1 MTNDYWE
8 LLTTDDNLIRG
19 LSVWIIS
26 HTDLVDLVNIEDN
39 WLQLRIIPDYIIP
52 RFSEYRGFIELC
64 QKSTETLKVMGY
76 FGVNEYSI
84 GFYRD
89 CIEMGFKNFSPI
101 SIDLTSGKLS
111 VWVIDGGTG
120 KRSLVSGLSPMN
132 YSSMQSF
139 PESFP
144 RFVRIGYE
152 HEKGIHN
159 YT

>member
-8 LLTTDDNLIRG
+8 LLTTDDSLIKG
-19 LSVWIIS
+19 FSVWVIS
-26 HTDLVDLVNIEDN
+26 HTDLVDLVIIEDN

-52 RFSEYRGFIELC
+52 RLSEYRGFIELC
-64 QKSTETLKVMGY
+64 LQSMGILKVVGY
-76 FGVNEYSI
+76 FGINEYSI
-84 GFYRD
+84 SFYNN
-89 CIEMGFKNFSPI
+89 CIEIKFLSPI
-101 SIDLTSGKLS
+101 VIDLASGKLS

>member
-8 LLTTDDNLIRG
+8 LLTTDDSLIRG

-26 HTDLVDLVNIEDN
+26 HTDLVDLVIIEDN

-64 QKSTETLKVMGY
+64 QKSTGTLKVVGY
-76 FGVNEYSI
+76 FKVDEYSI

-89 CIEMGFKNFSPI
+89 CIEMRFRNFSPI
-101 SIDLTSGKLS
+101 VIDLASGKLS
-111 VWVIDGGTG
+111 VWVIDGSTG
-120 KRSLVSGLSPMN
+120 KPSLVSGLSPVN